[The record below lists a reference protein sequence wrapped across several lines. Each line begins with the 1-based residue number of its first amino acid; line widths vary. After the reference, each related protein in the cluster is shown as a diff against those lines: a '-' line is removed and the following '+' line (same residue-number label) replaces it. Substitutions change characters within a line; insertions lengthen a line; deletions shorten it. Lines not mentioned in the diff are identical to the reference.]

1 MLMVEQNKCWMSVQ
15 FKSGLKSAIC
25 IIIHENI
32 LISSA
37 EECIKGAGH

>member
-25 IIIHENI
+25 IITNEYIFMN
-32 LISSA
+32 SA